1 VPRPENPQPA
11 LGAAIRAIRDE
22 RDLKQLD
29 VAEDASVTVAHLSK
43 IETGKVNPTWSTV
56 QAIANALGVTIT
68 DLAARSEDS
77 TS

>member
-1 VPRPENPQPA
+1 MPRPENPQPA

-29 VAEDASVTVAHLSK
+29 VAEDAGLTVAHLSK

-56 QAIANALGVTIT
+56 AALASALGVTVAE
-68 DLAARSEDS
+68 LAERAESRD
-77 TS
+77 